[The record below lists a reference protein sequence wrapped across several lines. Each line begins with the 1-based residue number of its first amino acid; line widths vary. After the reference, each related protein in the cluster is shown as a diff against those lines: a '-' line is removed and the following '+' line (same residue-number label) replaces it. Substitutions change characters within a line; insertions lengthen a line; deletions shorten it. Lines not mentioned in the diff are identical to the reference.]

1 MDIFYFWKNFEAD
14 RNAGRVGT
22 IKSTAEKLKMFTDA
36 SPDGIWAFG
45 PPKGRK
51 HELQLL
57 ARLQCAV
64 RQTQNGAIAY
74 EPEHPA
80 SVVFDASAEE
90 HIRDITQWV
99 SRHFPRMCLAN
110 FQGAS
115 GQEALRGS
123 ALKELEAMAA
133 RLPRLPFRAPAVVTP
148 TEA

>member
-1 MDIFYFWKNFEAD
+1 MDIFYYWKNFEAD
-14 RNAGRVGT
+14 RNAGRIGT

-45 PPKGRK
+45 SPKGRK

-64 RQTQNGAIAY
+64 RQSTSGAIVY

-80 SVVFDASAEE
+80 SVAYDGSAEE
-90 HIRDITQWV
+90 HVQQITQWV

-110 FQGAS
+110 FQGPS

-133 RLPRLPFRAPAVVTP
+133 RMPRSAFRAPAVTP